1 MSIETKEELSIIQD
15 VENDQYVSL
24 KDSQMQE
31 MQANLKT
38 AATNTIEKMTKRKS
52 ISIRLIEDDI
62 DRLKAKAANLGIP
75 YQTLISS
82 IVHQYSHGELG
93 KAV

>member
-1 MSIETKEELSIIQD
+1 MSIETQEELKIIQD
-15 VENDQYVSL
+15 VESGQYVSL

-31 MQANLKT
+31 MQTALKS
-38 AATNTIEKMTKRKS
+38 AATKTIEKMTKRKS

-62 DRLKAKAANLGIP
+62 DRIKAKAANLGIP